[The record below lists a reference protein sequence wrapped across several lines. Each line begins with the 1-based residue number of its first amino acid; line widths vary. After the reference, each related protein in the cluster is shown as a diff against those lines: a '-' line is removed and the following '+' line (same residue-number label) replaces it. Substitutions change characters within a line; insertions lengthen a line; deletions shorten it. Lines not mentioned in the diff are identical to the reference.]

1 VTALARPPAPTGDG
15 LVLTHGAGT
24 DADAPLLVAL
34 AEAFAAVGLAV
45 LRYELPFRRAR
56 PTGPP
61 APASAAADREGLKA
75 KRLRNNPRVTVVPC
89 NNRGKV
95 ADGASPVTGTAQL
108 VSGGAEFD
116 EIRSKVKAKYGV
128 MVPISKFF
136 NTLGHIGNGPFPY
149 GDTGVII
156 SVDA

>member
-1 VTALARPPAPTGDG
+1 MVVEVVEAYARFMSLGEEKTISVTTFRKSGDG
-15 LVLTHGAGT
+15 VATPT
-24 DADAPLLVAL
+24 WVVPLPDGRIG
-34 AEAFAAVGLAV
+34 FWTSSKSG
-45 LRYELPFRRAR
+45 
-56 PTGPP
+56 
-61 APASAAADREGLKA
+61 KA
-75 KRLRNNPRVTVVPC
+75 KRLRNNPRVSVVPC

-95 ADGASPVTGTAQL
+95 ADGSSPVTGTAQL

>member
-1 VTALARPPAPTGDG
+1 MPDG
-15 LVLTHGAGT
+15 RIGFWTSSKSG
-24 DADAPLLVAL
+24 
-34 AEAFAAVGLAV
+34 
-45 LRYELPFRRAR
+45 
-56 PTGPP
+56 
-61 APASAAADREGLKA
+61 KA

-89 NNRGKV
+89 NNHGKV
-95 ADGASPVTGTAQL
+95 ADGSSPVAGTAHL
-108 VSGGAEFD
+108 VSGGPEFD
-116 EIRSKVKAKYGV
+116 EIRSKVNAKYGV

>member
-1 VTALARPPAPTGDG
+1 MSDG
-15 LVLTHGAGT
+15 RIGFWTSSKSG
-24 DADAPLLVAL
+24 
-34 AEAFAAVGLAV
+34 
-45 LRYELPFRRAR
+45 
-56 PTGPP
+56 
-61 APASAAADREGLKA
+61 KA
-75 KRLRNNPRVTVVPC
+75 KRLRNNTRVTVVPC

-95 ADGASPVTGTAQL
+95 VDGTSPVAGTAQL